1 MVHLLR
7 GASRSRGTNY
17 EQMITKALMLRLFWF
32 WFCFVSFLLCV
43 FYFPKSN
50 ISSWRLNKVDFY

>member
-17 EQMITKALMLRLFWF
+17 EQMITKALMLGCFGFGFVLFLF
-32 WFCFVSFLLCV
+32 FFV

-50 ISSWRLNKVDFY
+50 ISTWRLNKVDFY

>member
-17 EQMITKALMLRLFWF
+17 EQMITKALMLGCFGFGFVLFLF
-32 WFCFVSFLLCV
+32 FCVCFIFLNQTYQLG
-43 FYFPKSN
+43 
-50 ISSWRLNKVDFY
+50 D